1 MTLDRLT
8 TIRGAVV
15 AVTAC
20 AVLGACSR
28 GSAKAEKQRI
38 ASGDVDS
45 AALYTTNATPAAGP
59 GVQVTRTD
67 AKSVTRATEYELTN
81 DNFAKFMAAADSVSA
96 LESRDSMVR
105 TYLAKNI
112 TDGGSTDTDAGLKY
126 LEANAQVNNAI
137 ASAGISTKDY
147 FVASIAIAA
156 AQRFMQNPKDAPPTP
171 TLSKNAAFLRSHQL
185 ELDRLQAERD
195 GKPVVTA
202 TP

>member
-1 MTLDRLT
+1 MR
-8 TIRGAVV
+8 TIFISTRRAVAAV
-15 AVTAC
+15 AVC
-20 AVLGACSR
+20 AGLGACSR
-28 GSAKAEKQRI
+28 GAAKAEKQRI

-45 AALYTTNATPAAGP
+45 AALTTSNATPAVGP

-67 AKSVTRATEYELTN
+67 AKSITRATEYELTT
-81 DNFAKFMAAADSVSA
+81 DNFGKFMAAADSLTA
-96 LESRDSMVR
+96 LEARDSSVR
-105 TYLAKNI
+105 AYLTANI
-112 TDGGSTDTDAGLKY
+112 TDAGSTDANAGLAY
-126 LEANAQVNNAI
+126 LAANPLVNNAI

-171 TLSKNAAFLRSHQL
+171 TLSKNAEFLRSHSMD
-185 ELDRLQAERD
+185 LDKLQAERD